1 MMAEDQSTMGGG
13 DSPHPDVTAL
23 SESAA
28 TSGTSNSAT
37 TARTPPISSS
47 EQYEGRDLVKTS
59 EEEAE
64 HISIFS
70 QLVVYACSVC
80 CSSSI

>member
-1 MMAEDQSTMGGG
+1 VIAEDQSTMDGG

-37 TARTPPISSS
+37 TARTPPKSSS
-47 EQYEGRDLVKTS
+47 EHYEVETWLKNS
-59 EEEAE
+59 EEEGE
-64 HISIFS
+64 HISNFS
-70 QLVVYACSVC
+70 QSVVYTCGVC

>member
-1 MMAEDQSTMGGG
+1 MMAEDQSTMDGG

-37 TARTPPISSS
+37 TARTPPKSSS
-47 EQYEGRDLVKTS
+47 EQYEGRNLVKKK
-59 EEEAE
+59 
-64 HISIFS
+64 
-70 QLVVYACSVC
+70 
-80 CSSSI
+80 